1 MTFENV
7 LKWERFSYRHVARLL
22 QENVK
27 KFISGKKVD
36 SCGVF
41 SRGQD
46 SIPPLSLSNLHEG
59 SSGLFE
65 RADWPMG
72 TRGALPRV
80 LDRMPSNLCCLAGS
94 QEFIL
99 HGTTWEEA
107 LGAQKEGKQQRRPYS
122 RGAASGFGYSLQVPG
137 EHCVST
143 AQRYVAESSGLGA
156 SMCRELPFFNKVAL
170 SLSSC
175 FSSPTE

>member
-1 MTFENV
+1 
-7 LKWERFSYRHVARLL
+7 
-22 QENVK
+22 
-27 KFISGKKVD
+27 
-36 SCGVF
+36 
-41 SRGQD
+41 
-46 SIPPLSLSNLHEG
+46 
-59 SSGLFE
+59 
-65 RADWPMG
+65 MG

-99 HGTTWEEA
+99 HGATWEEA
-107 LGAQKEGKQQRRPYS
+107 LGAQKEGKQQSHPYS
-122 RGAASGFGYSLQVPG
+122 RGTASGFGYSLQVPG

-156 SMCRELPFFNKVAL
+156 PMCRELPFFNKVAL

>member
-1 MTFENV
+1 
-7 LKWERFSYRHVARLL
+7 
-22 QENVK
+22 
-27 KFISGKKVD
+27 
-36 SCGVF
+36 
-41 SRGQD
+41 
-46 SIPPLSLSNLHEG
+46 
-59 SSGLFE
+59 
-65 RADWPMG
+65 MG
-72 TRGALPRV
+72 TQRALPRV
-80 LDRMPSNLCCLAGS
+80 LDRMPSNPCCLAAS

-107 LGAQKEGKQQRRPYS
+107 LGAQEEGKQQRHPS
-122 RGAASGFGYSLQVPG
+122 RDPASGFGYSLQVPG

-175 FSSPTE
+175 FSSPAE